1 MTDHLNPLRPAPIR
15 QLIAA
20 LAIGLSILGLLALP
34 TGPARA
40 EAITLAETGSTL
52 LYPLFKIWASEYVK
66 THPGVK
72 ISTAATGSG
81 AGIDQAISGEVQ
93 IGASDSFM
101 SDADVKQHP
110 LIINVPMAISA
121 QLVVYNIPGLKPTNL
136 KLDGP
141 ALAGIYTGKIRT
153 WDDKAIGA
161 LNPGVALPHNDI
173 IPVRRGEGSGDT
185 FIFTQYLSFTT
196 VAWENRP
203 GFGTEIAWPAV
214 PGELEAIGNAGMV
227 EKIQQTPYSIGYVG
241 ISFSADVAKAGLGT
255 AALKSYSGEFLP
267 PTPETI
273 QAAAASLTPRT
284 PPDERLTLVNAP
296 GANAYPLVNYEYAIV
311 SKSQANPAVAE
322 AMRKFL
328 LWAIAPDETNEK
340 YIKSENFI
348 PLPAHIW
355 VLSHDQIMTIKG
367 GGSSSSAVETAPQS
381 DKLQQ
386 DATSREEAPS
396 AQPEPSA
403 AQGGP
408 SGGQAASPPQA
419 PAAPVAAAPSAEPP
433 SSAPASDAKALVKAP
448 EPRKKGRHAS
458 KPARPE

>member
-1 MTDHLNPLRPAPIR
+1 MRRP
-15 QLIAA
+15 IAA
-20 LAIGLSILGLLALP
+20 LAMGFSMLGLLALP
-34 TGPARA
+34 MGPARA
-40 EAITLAETGSTL
+40 EAVALAETGSTL

-81 AGIDQAISGEVQ
+81 AGIDQAISGEAQ

-101 SDADVKQHP
+101 SDSDIRHHP
-110 LIINVPMAISA
+110 QIINAPMAISA
-121 QLVVYNIPGLKPTNL
+121 QLVVYNIPGLNPTNV

-153 WDDKAIGA
+153 WDDKAIAA
-161 LNPGVALPHNDI
+161 LNPGVTLPHNDI

-185 FIFTQYLSFTT
+185 FIFTQYLTFTT
-196 VAWENRP
+196 LTWENRP
-203 GFGTEIAWPAV
+203 GFGNEIAWPAV

-241 ISFSADVAKAGLGT
+241 ISFSADVAKAGLGA
-255 AALKSYSGEFLP
+255 AALRSYSGEFLL

-311 SKSQANPAVAE
+311 SKNQANPAVAE

-328 LWAIAPDETNEK
+328 LWAIAPDETNDK
-340 YIKSENFI
+340 YIKDEHFI

-355 VLSHDQIMTIKG
+355 VLSHDQIMTING
-367 GGSSSSAVETAPQS
+367 GGSSSSEVTTAPQS
-381 DKLQQ
+381 DKLPQ
-386 DATSREEAPS
+386 DATPREEVPA
-396 AQPEPSA
+396 AQTEPSA
-403 AQGGP
+403 AQSL

-433 SSAPASDAKALVKAP
+433 SAPANNAKAPVKAP
-448 EPRKKGRHAS
+448 ESRKKGQHAS